1 MYQFLYIYNLPG
13 AGLPMVER
21 DFFNN
26 LYSNLKRCMLLSVL
40 QVISLRLEV
49 VSYCYAK
56 VTQLRVS
63 LASTT
68 RTEETIL
75 PTISCLLESHS
86 VALFL

>member
-49 VSYCYAK
+49 VSF
-56 VTQLRVS
+56 VMPR
-63 LASTT
+63 
-68 RTEETIL
+68 
-75 PTISCLLESHS
+75 SHS
-86 VALFL
+86 LGCHWLVLLGLKKPSFQL